1 VYLDQELKATNDKLI
16 NDYQDLF
23 DLKVQLDTELQ
34 AYHKLL
40 EGEES
45 R

>member
-1 VYLDQELKATNDKLI
+1 LHLDKELKATNDRLI
-16 NDYQDLF
+16 NEYQDLF

-40 EGEES
+40 ESEES